1 MRKNSPP
8 TRGALVRTAAALVLA
23 VRGHDILEQKRHVLM
38 MELSRRIHEAAGIQ
52 RTTRQLFEKAYA
64 ALQTTS
70 LSLGID
76 TVEDIARSVPETSDF
91 TIRLHAVMGAEIP
104 DVDPI
109 SQDPFSCYSW
119 YGTSASL
126 DMAFFRARE
135 VCSLIARLAEVETS
149 VYRLAVHI
157 RKTWR
162 RVNALEKV
170 VIPGLRADMA
180 RIAGALEE
188 AEREDFVRMK
198 TAQRLLRR
206 KEAERKK

>member
-1 MRKNSPP
+1 MPKNSPP
-8 TRGALVRTAAALVLA
+8 TRGSLVRTAAALVLA

-38 MELSRRIHEAAGIQ
+38 MELSRRIHEAAGIR

-64 ALQTTS
+64 ALQTAS

-76 TVEDIARSVPETSDF
+76 TVEDIARSVPETTDF
-91 TIRLHAVMGAEIP
+91 TVRLHAVMGAEIP
-104 DVDPI
+104 DVDPM
-109 SQDPFSCYSW
+109 SPEPFPCYSW
-119 YGTSASL
+119 NGTSASL

-157 RKTWR
+157 RKTSR